1 MAKINPAFGKELNK
15 YGAVNFNA
23 CYNCGNCT
31 AVCSLSTEDDSF
43 PREMVRL
50 SALGLEDDIKASL
63 KPWECY
69 YCGECSTHCPQEAN
83 PGELMMSLRR
93 YLTAKY
99 LREKLGGIPEQAKE
113 NLKAF
118 NGIKKQILE
127 ALKDEDLTIKQL
139 TEKLN
144 MPSDEVVYYLTS
156 LVKYGFVK
164 TGEVDDMD
172 EYYTYKLNK

>member
-1 MAKINPAFGKELNK
+1 MKEIDKDIQDNTIFNSPL
-15 YGAVNFNA
+15 GAR
-23 CYNCGNCT
+23 GQG
-31 AVCSLSTEDDSF
+31 S
-43 PREMVRL
+43 
-50 SALGLEDDIKASL
+50 
-63 KPWECY
+63 
-69 YCGECSTHCPQEAN
+69 
-83 PGELMMSLRR
+83 
-93 YLTAKY
+93 TAKY

-118 NGIKKQILE
+118 NAIKKQILD

-144 MPSDEVVYYLTS
+144 MPSDEVVYYLMS